1 MSGVSGTNDS
11 TGWQQSEAPWASTT
25 QMSGLPAA
33 PPLAALAKLRNNFDG
48 LRLIAAVLV
57 VYGHQMLDQTGTAGL
72 RLVMFFSI
80 SGFLV
85 AGSWNADPHV
95 GRFLTRRMLR
105 IWPAYAALIVICAA
119 VTCAFPA
126 PDMPEISRLASALY
140 LSNLWFAGVDWSF
153 FAGPTP
159 FMNQSLWMM
168 PFEIDM
174 YIAFAVVALLGRRFR
189 IVAAA
194 ALLLL
199 ALRAPQTTS
208 ATGGLLDCWSPYFG
222 GFFAFGI
229 LLREVPQLRRSLL
242 VAGCVACGVALLWC
256 GERTAGLLLVIPPAA
271 VWIGQRSWVGLR
283 SAARFG
289 DLSFGI
295 YLWSYPV
302 QQVTRLWLDPHLPM
316 ALQFAVV
323 LMQATAI
330 AWLSCRVIETP
341 ALRLKPGRASAV
353 ARPGGE
359 AASRSNGPTV
369 IGAAA

>member
-1 MSGVSGTNDS
+1 MGGKNFERGSSV
-11 TGWQQSEAPWASTT
+11 WQQSEVPWASTT
-25 QMSGLPAA
+25 QMSGIAAATQPAA
-33 PPLAALAKLRNNFDG
+33 PLATPRNNFDG
-48 LRLIAAVLV
+48 LRLIAALLV
-57 VYGHQMLDQTGTAGL
+57 VYGHQMLDQTGTSGL

-85 AGSWNADPHV
+85 AGSWQADPHV

-105 IWPAYAALIVICAA
+105 IWPAYATLIVICAA

-126 PDMPEISRLASALY
+126 PDMPEISRLASAFY
-140 LSNLWFAGVDWSF
+140 LSNLWFAGFDWSF
-153 FAGPTP
+153 FAGRAP

-168 PFEIDM
+168 PFEVDM
-174 YIAFAVVALLGRRFR
+174 YIAFAAVALLGRRCR

-199 ALRAPQTTS
+199 ALRAPQAMS
-208 ATGGLLDCWSPYFG
+208 ATGGLLDCWSFYFG

-229 LLREVPQLRRSLL
+229 LLREVPQLRRSLP
-242 VAGCVACGVALLWC
+242 VAASVACGVALLWC
-256 GERTAGLLLVIPPAA
+256 GERTAGLLLVIAPAA

-302 QQVTRLWLDPHLPM
+302 KQVTRLWLDPHLPM
-316 ALQFAVV
+316 ALQLAVV
-323 LMQATAI
+323 LVQAIAI
-330 AWLSCRVIETP
+330 AWVSWRVIEAP
-341 ALRLKPGRASAV
+341 ALRLKPGRASADKQP
-353 ARPGGE
+353 ALQAGG
-359 AASRSNGPTV
+359 RSAGPAV
-369 IGAAA
+369 AAA